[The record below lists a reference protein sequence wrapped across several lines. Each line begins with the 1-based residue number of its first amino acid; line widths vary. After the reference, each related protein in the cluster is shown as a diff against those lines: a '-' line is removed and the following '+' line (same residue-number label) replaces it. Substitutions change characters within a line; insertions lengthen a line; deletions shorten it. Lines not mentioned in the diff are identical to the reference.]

1 MSEKDIF
8 THELVPEHK
17 ILMKSE
23 SQKILKEL
31 DITADQLP
39 KILDTDPIAE
49 IIGAKTGDIIEIT
62 RDSPTAGK
70 TKYYRIVIPE

>member
-1 MSEKDIF
+1 MSEKEIF

-17 ILMKSE
+17 ILMKNE

-31 DITADQLP
+31 NITANQLP
-39 KILDTDPIAE
+39 KIVDTDPICE
-49 IIGAKTGDIIEIT
+49 IIGAKTGDIIEIL

-70 TKYYRIVIPE
+70 TKYYRLVIPE

>member
-1 MSEKDIF
+1 MSEKEIF
-8 THELVPEHK
+8 THELVPGHK

-31 DITADQLP
+31 DITASQLP
-39 KILDTDPIAE
+39 KIHDTDPTIE

-70 TKYYRIVIPE
+70 TKYYRFVTPE